1 MHYRMS
7 GLLSRLQA
15 TAYFI
20 FCPQLRRNRGGS
32 DVWRWCRSHGVEP
45 WCLPEIFHSLIWMIN
60 TGVKA
65 LSLLRRGLNARIGK
79 KKKKKKSTIQQPGY
93 TRGSQWYRFQT
104 IAWLD
109 STSVWHTALG
119 RYSTTVSLLLLP
131 VPLSESSYPVSCCDC
146 KYHLVQPWK
155 TTKRGQKTTGCG
167 PKAHMGCIMTPMDL
181 CAIPPCD
188 VLGYFSHIWGAADS
202 DRHLVPEWTD
212 ANDWQWP
219 VRCYNY
225 WCFTFWHL

>member
-79 KKKKKKSTIQQPGY
+79 KKKKKKYY
-93 TRGSQWYRFQT
+93 TTAWIHQRF
-104 IAWLD
+104 
-109 STSVWHTALG
+109 
-119 RYSTTVSLLLLP
+119 TVISFPNHCLTRLYFSLT
-131 VPLSESSYPVSCCDC
+131 YC
-146 KYHLVQPWK
+146 PWK
-155 TTKRGQKTTGCG
+155 IQYHRQ
-167 PKAHMGCIMTPMDL
+167 PFAP
-181 CAIPPCD
+181 A
-188 VLGYFSHIWGAADS
+188 SAS
-202 DRHLVPEWTD
+202 
-212 ANDWQWP
+212 
-219 VRCYNY
+219 
-225 WCFTFWHL
+225 